1 MFRVTASVLIVEA
14 NALPQYPRALAQQ
27 TPSYCIQVMSEAT
40 AGDNGR
46 LRGHAAL
53 LTGPPLKHVCGVNL
67 DRFTYDALQSPV
79 GRRPLSKLNSIH

>member
-1 MFRVTASVLIVEA
+1 MKSRTDINLIIDTDGR
-14 NALPQYPRALAQQ
+14 LGIDP
-27 TPSYCIQVMSEAT
+27 TMH
-40 AGDNGR
+40 AGDINGR